1 MTESCINKK
10 LIGLCKLYRGGNNPF
25 NKQESEFE
33 WYVWRFESVIVSNA
47 SKAATIAEYNLG
59 SEESYEEYFKT
70 ECKAALDM
78 FADVPYSGN
87 PSAIYDK
94 YFCL

>member
-1 MTESCINKK
+1 M
-10 LIGLCKLYRGGNNPF
+10 
-25 NKQESEFE
+25 
-33 WYVWRFESVIVSNA
+33 SNA

-78 FADVPYSGN
+78 FADVPYGGK